1 MEVIEVKLSD
11 GRTAKI
17 RKGKGSDLFKAQ
29 RLANDPAEVSK
40 LLLVFLTE
48 IDGEPLSEETLE
60 EMPLEDVLTLMDAF
74 GQLHPLSRMPLP
86 VAPSSKKA
94 SDTWNSTK

>member
-1 MEVIEVKLSD
+1 MKEIKLSD
-11 GRTAKI
+11 GRIAKI

-48 IDGEPLSEETLE
+48 IDGKPLTEDELE
-60 EMPLEDVLTLMDAF
+60 EMPLEDVLTLMTAF
-74 GQLHPLSRMPLP
+74 GELHPLSQNLP
-86 VAPSSKKA
+86 PFSSSSGKA
-94 SDTWNSTK
+94 SDTQNSEK